1 MLRADSPGTA
11 AFDAAH
17 FVSVVRTEGPAVHGV
32 TEPVV
37 ALDHLGTVLAVC
49 VGQGAGL
56 ERSGERYG
64 TADCVGIWPIAI
76 DG

>member
-1 MLRADSPGTA
+1 M
-11 AFDAAH
+11 
-17 FVSVVRTEGPAVHGV
+17 HGV